1 MSVPES
7 LRFTY
12 EDYVLL
18 PEDRRYEVIGGEL
31 YLTPAPTPYHQI
43 VKGRIERL
51 LQDHVEGAKLGM
63 VLDAPCDVV
72 LSQFDVLQPDIF
84 FISSERLAIISERY
98 ISEGPDLVIE
108 VLSPETRKR
117 DRVWKAKRYAH
128 FGVREMW
135 IADPDKKTIEVLV
148 NEEGFRRSSPYAG
161 EDVLLSPLLPGL
173 EIALARVGVRP
184 ESLNSAIQR

>member
-18 PEDRRYEVIGGEL
+18 PDDRRYEVIDGEL

-43 VKGRIERL
+43 VSRRIERL
-51 LQDHVEGAKLGM
+51 LEDHVDKAKLGI
-63 VLDAPCDVV
+63 VIDAPCDVV

-84 FISSERLAIISERY
+84 FVSSGRLAVIGEKY
-98 ISEGPDLVIE
+98 ISDAPDLVVE
-108 VLSPETRKR
+108 VLSPGTRKR
-117 DRVWKAKRYAH
+117 DRFIKAKRYAR

-135 IADPDKKTIEVLV
+135 IVDPDKKTVGV
-148 NEEGFRRSSPYAG
+148 HVGAGDAFRREALYAG
-161 EDVLLSPLLPGL
+161 DDVVRSPLLPGL
-173 EIALARVGVRP
+173 EVPLARVF
-184 ESLNSAIQR
+184 

>member
-18 PEDRRYEVIGGEL
+18 PEDRRYEVIDGEL

-43 VKGRIERL
+43 VGRRIQRLIEDR
-51 LQDHVEGAKLGM
+51 VEREALGV

-72 LSQFDVLQPDIF
+72 LSRFDVLQPDVFFVSADRRAVIGEK
-84 FISSERLAIISERY
+84 FISDA
-98 ISEGPDLVIE
+98 PDLVVE
-108 VLSPETRKR
+108 VLSPGTRRR
-117 DRVWKAKRYAH
+117 DRVLKAKRYAS

-135 IADPDKKTIEVLV
+135 IADPDKKTVEVFV
-148 NEEGFRRSSPYAG
+148 HTGNAFRQEALYAA
-161 EDVLLSPLLPGL
+161 DAVVRSPLLPGL
-173 EIALARVGVRP
+173 EVPLSRVFSP
-184 ESLNSAIQR
+184 L